1 MKVDTAVS
9 CESQVTTILVKGDF
23 RATSLWC
30 KKPNLAM
37 RQRCRLKLAVIRSLQ
52 DFQMHS

>member
-30 KKPNLAM
+30 KNLT
-37 RQRCRLKLAVIRSLQ
+37 LP
-52 DFQMHS
+52 